1 MSGLPDIRVSDAER
15 ESAAIALRE
24 HSVAGRLTLEELSDR
39 LDEVYAARTQDELA
53 RVERELPPLPGAARR
68 RRRRFVAAVFGN
80 AERRARWRVGRRI
93 FVFSVFGDVD
103 LDLRGAELERPDV
116 GVFCFTLFGNVD
128 VYVPEGAELDHAA
141 FIVFGHSRNRGHEP
155 PPRRE
160 APLVSVRALGLFG
173 AADIWRVPAGATG
186 SFRDLIRLAKSRQKE
201 LGA

>member
-1 MSGLPDIRVSDAER
+1 VC
-15 ESAAIALRE
+15 
-24 HSVAGRLTLEELSDR
+24 
-39 LDEVYAARTQDELA
+39 
-53 RVERELPPLPGAARR
+53 
-68 RRRRFVAAVFGN
+68 
-80 AERRARWRVGRRI
+80 
-93 FVFSVFGDVD
+93 GDVD

-128 VYVPEGAELDHAA
+128 VYVPEGAELDHSA

-173 AADIWRVPAGATG
+173 ATDIWRVPAGATG

-201 LGA
+201 VGA